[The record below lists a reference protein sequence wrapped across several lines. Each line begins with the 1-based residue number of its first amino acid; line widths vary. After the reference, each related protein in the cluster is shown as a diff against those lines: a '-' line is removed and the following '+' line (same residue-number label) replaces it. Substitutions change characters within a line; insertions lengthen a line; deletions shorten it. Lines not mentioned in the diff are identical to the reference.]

1 MIIYSGSK
9 ADFMTE
15 VEEDTIAYSIRDNIL
30 EKMHRK
36 TGEAEF
42 RSWINSLE
50 YMYKVLNDDQIPED
64 SGIAIE
70 YNLPNTSKRVDFLI
84 SGYDQENS
92 ANVVI
97 IELKQWEKI
106 NKVEGL
112 DGLVETFTGGA
123 NRRVVHPSY
132 QAWSYAEM
140 IRDYNEYAQ
149 SASVQLHPCAYLH
162 NYLRTETDP
171 LDDPQYQEYLDDAP
185 AFTKGDVRKL
195 RSFIKRAITT
205 GDRNSILLEIDN
217 GRIKPSKSL
226 QDSVVSMLE
235 SNPEFNLLDDQ
246 KVIFER
252 IMELSHLCEKDGKK
266 RVLIATG
273 GPGTGKTVIAINLL
287 ARLTQK
293 GVFAQYCSKN
303 SAPRTVYARKLKG
316 HRTKSSIDNM
326 FKGSGAYV
334 DAPENAVGVIIADEA
349 HRLNEKSG
357 LYGNQGVNQIH
368 EIIRAA
374 RLSVFFIDESQ
385 RVTVKDIGS
394 VSQIQ
399 NWAFINGAEVYEEQL
414 TSQFR
419 CNGSDGYLAW
429 LDDVLG
435 IRKTA
440 NYSIEDIDYEYVVF
454 DDPQEM
460 RQKIIERNAESNKS
474 RILAG
479 YCWNWPKEGR
489 SNTHS
494 HEIKIGDFEIS
505 WNLDGGEAFAI
516 SPTSINEAGCIHTT
530 QGLEFEYVGVII
542 GDDLRYEKGQLITDY
557 TKRARTDQSV
567 KGLKKMMSEDSERA
581 HRIADEIIKN
591 TYRTLMT
598 RGMKGC
604 YVYATDPGLRN
615 YLKMRTRSSYQYTTH
630 TL

>member
-9 ADFMTE
+9 ADFMVQ
-15 VEEDTIAYSIRDNIL
+15 VEEDTIAYTIRDNIL

-36 TGEAEF
+36 TPDAEF
-42 RSWINSLE
+42 RSWVNSLE
-50 YMYKVLNDDQIPED
+50 YMYKVLNDDGIPRN

-70 YNLPNTSKRVDFLI
+70 YNLPNTAKRVDFLV
-84 SGYDQENS
+84 SGYDAKRT

-97 IELKQWEKI
+97 IELKQWEKL

-112 DGLVETFTGGA
+112 DALVETFTGGRE
-123 NRRVVHPSY
+123 RRVVHPSY

-149 SASVQLHPCAYLH
+149 IAGVNLWPCAYLH
-162 NYLRTETDP
+162 NYMRVQDDP
-171 LDDPQYQEYLDDAP
+171 LDDPIYKDYLDEAP
-185 AFTKGDVRKL
+185 AFAKGDVRKL
-195 RSFIKRAITT
+195 REFIKRVVET
-205 GDRNSILLEIDN
+205 GDDSEILYEIDN

-226 QDSVVSMLE
+226 QDAIVGMLE
-235 SNPEFNLLDDQ
+235 SSPEFNLIDDQ
-246 KVIFER
+246 KVVFER
-252 IMELSHLCEKDGKK
+252 IMELSRQCERDGKK

-273 GPGTGKTVIAINLL
+273 GPGTGKTVIAMNLL
-287 ARLTQK
+287 ARLTQE
-293 GVFAQYCSKN
+293 GVFVQYCSKN
-303 SAPRTVYARKLKG
+303 SAPRTVYAKKLKG

-326 FKGSGAYV
+326 FKGSGAYME
-334 DAPENAVGVIIADEA
+334 APRNAVGVVLADEA

-368 EIIRAA
+368 EIIHAA
-374 RLSVFFIDESQ
+374 RLSVFFIDECQ

-394 VSQIQ
+394 VGEIKR
-399 NWAFINGAEVYEEQL
+399 WAAVNGAEVHEEEL

-429 LDDVLG
+429 LDDVLE
-435 IRKTA
+435 IRETA
-440 NYSIEDIDYEYVVF
+440 NYDIEGIDYDFEVL
-454 DDPQEM
+454 DSPDEM
-460 RQKIIERNAESNKS
+460 RQKVIERNQGSNKS

-479 YCWNWPKEGR
+479 YCWNWPRAGR
-489 SNTHS
+489 ADTNTH
-494 HEIKIGDFEIS
+494 EITIGDFEIS
-505 WNLDGGEAFAI
+505 WNLDGGEAFAL

-542 GDDLRYEKGQLITDY
+542 GDDLRYEGDHVVTDY
-557 TKRARTDQSV
+557 TKRAGTDQSI
-567 KGLKKMMSEDSERA
+567 KGLKKMEREDPKHA
-581 HRIADEIIKN
+581 LKLADEIIKN

-604 YVYATDPGLRN
+604 YVYATDPNLRS
-615 YLKMRTRSSYQYTTH
+615 YLKERSAAYA
-630 TL
+630 